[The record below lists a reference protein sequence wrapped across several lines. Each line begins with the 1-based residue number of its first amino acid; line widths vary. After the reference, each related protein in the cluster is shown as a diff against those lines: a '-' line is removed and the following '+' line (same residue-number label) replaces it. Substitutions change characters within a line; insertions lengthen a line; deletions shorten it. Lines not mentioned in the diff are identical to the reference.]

1 MLFDAATKHNL
12 SLVNELLGKGANPN
26 YVKVTNGDGWYPGDT
41 HTALYTAISQD
52 VGDQKNFNDV
62 VEALIKKG
70 ANTNFKARRGAWN
83 HWEDYPMFNEV
94 VHALSKFKMSG

>member
-52 VGDQKNFNDV
+52 VGD
-62 VEALIKKG
+62 
-70 ANTNFKARRGAWN
+70 
-83 HWEDYPMFNEV
+83 
-94 VHALSKFKMSG
+94 